1 MHDFPSA
8 GSLPAM
14 HTIKPF
20 RNLRRVYCAGPL
32 FNAAERREMHEIAD
46 ALAAGGFEPF
56 LPHADGLEFSQ
67 VLPELERRGW
77 EHAAA
82 GRLLH
87 EAIFALD
94 VYHVLI
100 GCGSLVFNLN
110 GRTPDEGGVA
120 EMTMAWMVGKP
131 VVIYK
136 EDVRSAIAGR
146 DNPLVIGQTEFAAC
160 ADLEHLAE
168 CLDEQIAAID
178 CAAERDWPVPPRL
191 ARVLAAGEQFWMRF
205 ERLGVDRPAEPLAD
219 WIVELFASEPNR
231 ELVANASAR
240 DKSRG

>member
-1 MHDFPSA
+1 MT
-8 GSLPAM
+8 
-14 HTIKPF
+14 TIKPF
-20 RNLRRVYCAGPL
+20 KNLRRVYCAGPL

-46 ALAAGGFEPF
+46 ALAAGGFDPF

-77 EHAAA
+77 LHAAA

-94 VYHVLI
+94 VYHVLA

-146 DNPLVIGQTEFAAC
+146 DNPLVIGQTEFTAC
-160 ADLEHLAE
+160 EQLEQLTACLQRQIDSLACDADFE
-168 CLDEQIAAID
+168 
-178 CAAERDWPVPPRL
+178 WPVPPRL
-191 ARVLAAGEQFWMRF
+191 ARVLAAGEQFWQRF
-205 ERLGVDRPAEPLAD
+205 ATLGVDRPAEPLAD
-219 WIVELFASEPNR
+219 WIVELFATDENR
-231 ELVANASAR
+231 VSLAHGGAR
-240 DKSRG
+240 RVPGTGVVSGQRPSI

>member
-1 MHDFPSA
+1 MYS
-8 GSLPAM
+8 
-14 HTIKPF
+14 IKPF
-20 RNLRRVYCAGPL
+20 ENPRRVYCAGPL
-32 FNAAERREMHEIAD
+32 FNAAERREMHQIAD

-77 EHAAA
+77 QHAAA

-94 VYHVLI
+94 VYHVLV

-131 VVIYK
+131 LAIYK

-146 DNPLVIGQTEFAAC
+146 DNPLVIGQTEFATC
-160 ADLEHLAE
+160 GQLRKLAQ
-168 CLDEQIAAID
+168 CLHDQIAALD
-178 CAAERDWPVPPRL
+178 CRADRDWPVPPRL
-191 ARVLAAGEQFWMRF
+191 ARVLSAGRTFWERF
-205 ERLGVDRPAEPLAD
+205 EQLGVDRPAEPLAN
-219 WIVELFASEPNR
+219 WIIELFATNR
-231 ELVANASAR
+231 NAEMVAHASAR
-240 DKSRG
+240 PGTGVVSGQRPAN